1 MFLVGCL
8 QAEYRY
14 CRTNVGGQLHLQL
27 CPAGFACME
36 IAKNQSV
43 YYNYETLPQSSY
55 YSCVLSNIT
64 YCKELCKE
72 ECIYTENDASY
83 AENPTAYTGFDYL
96 KGYYCPRD

>member
-55 YSCVLSNIT
+55 YSCVLRNIT

-72 ECIYTENDASY
+72 ECI
-83 AENPTAYTGFDYL
+83 
-96 KGYYCPRD
+96 